1 MGMLSPSIANNPT
14 SENSGK
20 GSQPTVAP
28 TSQANQSVNNMQ
40 FPAIQGKG
48 GASTNSATS
57 GQPQM
62 GDPSQDPMQN
72 QLFQQQR
79 RFPNTIQSW
88 DNANIQPQTKSG
100 KGKG

>member
-28 TSQANQSVNNMQ
+28 TSQTAQPVNNMQ
-40 FPAIQGKG
+40 FQGKG
-48 GASTNSATS
+48 GVSTNSATS
-57 GQPQM
+57 GQAQM
-62 GDPSQDPMQN
+62 GDPAQNVMQN
-72 QLFQQQR
+72 QMFQQQR

-88 DNANIQPQTKSG
+88 DNANIQPQTQSG

>member
-1 MGMLSPSIANNPT
+1 MGMFSPSIANNPT

-28 TSQANQSVNNMQ
+28 TSQIAQPEMQ
-40 FPAIQGKG
+40 FPATQGKG
-48 GASTNSATS
+48 GVSTNSATS
-57 GQPQM
+57 GQAQM
-62 GDPSQDPMQN
+62 GDPALMQN
-72 QLFQQQR
+72 QQFQQQR

-88 DNANIQPQTKSG
+88 DNANIQPQTQSG